1 MARPTT
7 SAILVKGAMT
17 KARRNK
23 RLEIEESLKGGKF
36 DGTVPKSF
44 TVEEAKAYKWLCS
57 VLAPADILGEPDRE
71 TVEQAAITIARL
83 HQIDDLIRQR
93 PDLLIDKDVNTVRKT
108 YVDQYIRYCKELC
121 LSPGARSKIGSL
133 MANSKKA
140 DDPLIK
146 VLNA

>member
-7 SAILVKGAMT
+7 SAKLVKGAMT

-71 TVEQAAITIARL
+71 TVEQAAITIARP

-93 PDLLIDKDVNTVRKT
+93 PDLLTDKDVNTVRKT

>member
-7 SAILVKGAMT
+7 SAKLVKGAMT

-23 RLEIEESLKGGKF
+23 RLEVEESLKGGKF
-36 DGTVPKSF
+36 NGTVPKSF

-83 HQIDDLIRQR
+83 HQIDDLIRRQ
-93 PDLLIDKDVNTVRKT
+93 PELLTDKDVNTVRKT

>member
-7 SAILVKGAMT
+7 SAKLVKGAMT

-36 DGTVPKSF
+36 DDTVPAEF

-57 VLAPADILGEPDRE
+57 VLGPADILGEPDRE
-71 TVEQAAITIARL
+71 TVRLAAITIARIN
-83 HQIDDLIRQR
+83 QIDDLIRQR
-93 PDLLIDKDVNTVRKT
+93 SDLLTDKDVNTVRKT
-108 YVDQYIRYCKELC
+108 YEDKYLRYCKELC

-140 DDPLIK
+140 EDPLIK

>member
-7 SAILVKGAMT
+7 SAKLVKGAMT

-36 DGTVPKSF
+36 NGTVPKSF

-93 PDLLIDKDVNTVRKT
+93 PDLLTDKDVNTVRKT

-133 MANSKKA
+133 MAHSKKA
-140 DDPLIK
+140 ADPLIK